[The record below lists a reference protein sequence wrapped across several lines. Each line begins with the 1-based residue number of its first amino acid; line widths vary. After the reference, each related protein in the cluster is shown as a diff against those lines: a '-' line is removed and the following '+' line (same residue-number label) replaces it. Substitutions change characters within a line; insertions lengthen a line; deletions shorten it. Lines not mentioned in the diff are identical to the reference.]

1 MKKQKY
7 SIQVLGTVLI
17 IAILYFIVNLVYGD
31 DGRQWMHDVFLQ
43 LGLIVGILCGILF
56 LFVIIAWFVTML
68 TKRG

>member
-17 IAILYFIVNLVYGD
+17 IAILYLIMSLVYGD

-43 LGLIVGILCGILF
+43 LGLFVGIGCGILI
-56 LFVIIAWFVTML
+56 LFVIIVWLVSML